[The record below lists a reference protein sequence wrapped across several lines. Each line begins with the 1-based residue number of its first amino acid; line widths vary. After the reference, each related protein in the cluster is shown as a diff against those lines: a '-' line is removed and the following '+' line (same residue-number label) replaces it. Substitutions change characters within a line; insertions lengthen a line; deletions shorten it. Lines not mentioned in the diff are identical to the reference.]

1 MERALIFDLE
11 RRYRGGPVIRAR
23 AALPLDAGRVTV
35 LFGPSGAGKTTVLR
49 ALAGLD
55 RPDAGSIAFAG
66 EVWLD
71 VAAGVCVSPQRRRAG
86 MLFQEPALFPHLDVA
101 GNVGYALSGAPREA
115 RAARVRE
122 LAGRLRIEPLLRRRP
137 AELSGGERQ
146 RVALARALAARPRL
160 LLLDEPLSALDAPT
174 RDALRGELRA
184 LLEAA
189 EVPSIVVT
197 HDRAEALALGDRM
210 LVLVGGTVRQAG
222 PVHEVFSAPADVDV
236 ARTVGTENV
245 LPARIVAREGGLA
258 VVEASGLRLIG
269 IDPGGAV
276 SEAYAC
282 VRAEDIVIEDA
293 PGHPSSA
300 SNLVAAAI
308 AGVVD
313 EGVLVRVA
321 LDCGGA
327 RLVALVTRRS
337 ADALGLSPGRRVAA
351 AVKAPSVRI
360 VPRVPARGTDPP
372 SGVSDRAHPA
382 AAAGPT
388 F

>member
-1 MERALIFDLE
+1 MERALTFDVE
-11 RRYRGGPVIRAR
+11 RRYRGGPVIGAR
-23 AALPLDAGRVTV
+23 ASLPLDAGRVTV

-55 RPDAGSIAFAG
+55 RPDAGTIVFAG
-66 EVWLD
+66 EPWLD
-71 VAAGVCVSPQRRRAG
+71 VARGVCLPPQRRRAG
-86 MLFQEPALFPHLDVA
+86 LLSQEPALFPHLDVA
-101 GNVGYALSGAPREA
+101 ANIGFALSGAPRAE

-122 LAGRLRIEPLLRRRP
+122 LAARLRIEPLLARRTS
-137 AELSGGERQ
+137 ELSGGERQ

-184 LLEAA
+184 LLETA

-210 LVLVGGTVRQAG
+210 LVLVDGTVRQLG

-245 LPARIVAREGGLA
+245 LPARIVARDAGLA
-258 VVEASGLRLIG
+258 VVEIAGLRLTG
-269 IDPGGAV
+269 MDPGGAV
-276 SEAYAC
+276 AEGYAC
-282 VRAEDIVIEDA
+282 VRAEEIVIEEA

-300 SNLVAAAI
+300 RNLVTGTVAA
-308 AGVVD
+308 VSD
-313 EGVLVRVA
+313 EGALVRVA

-337 ADALGLSPGRRVAA
+337 ADALALAPGRRIAA
-351 AVKAPSVRI
+351 AVKAPAVRI
-360 VPRVPARGTDPP
+360 VPRVPATPDPG
-372 SGVSDRAHPA
+372 SA
-382 AAAGPT
+382 AARTADPDAET
-388 F
+388 ASKF